1 MKNITLNSTEDA
13 IYLYETF
20 GVKGVEFALKN
31 QTMDMESECFIKGVL
46 RLASSKTL
54 EIDSFND
61 GNNHWDI
68 FAELSFND
76 YEGIDIHNT
85 VIIRTGLGSGRLNL
99 SDAVGVIITKEQIQS
114 VFPEMKLIAR
124 ARKAVSNE

>member
-1 MKNITLNSTEDA
+1 MKNIALNSTEDA

-31 QTMDMESECFIKGVL
+31 QTLDMKSESFIRDVL

-68 FAELSFND
+68 FAELHFKEDGS
-76 YEGIDIHNT
+76 IDVNKT
-85 VIIRTGLGSGRLNL
+85 VIVRTGFGANRMNL
-99 SDAVGVIITKEQIQS
+99 TEAVGVIITKEQIQS
-114 VFPEMKLIAR
+114 IFPMMKLIAR
-124 ARKAVSNE
+124 VKEAVSNE